1 MKHASDFI
9 RRPVPRRYQWKAW
22 LYLAAQVVAFII
34 CAAAAIA
41 TLILGLAI

>member
-1 MKHASDFI
+1 MKHVSDML
-9 RRPVPRRYQWKAW
+9 RRPVPRRYPWKAW

-41 TLILGLAI
+41 TLIFGLAI